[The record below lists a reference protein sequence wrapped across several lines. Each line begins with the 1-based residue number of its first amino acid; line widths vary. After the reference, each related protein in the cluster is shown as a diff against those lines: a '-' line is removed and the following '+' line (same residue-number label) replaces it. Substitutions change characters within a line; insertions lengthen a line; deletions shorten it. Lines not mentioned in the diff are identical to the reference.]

1 MKHACVCMSVRRDSL
16 RTRHR
21 GHGLAYTY
29 VASMLATFASRILFA
44 AWRRNFVPIPED
56 LKVGRRLLEA
66 TACWAVVNLL
76 VSTPNFEYL
85 CGGSASGRAVRR
97 ALFAS
102 SAVVKFRQVRR
113 VAGLVEG
120 RAVVEQVFVLAATG
134 AASTFSRAVTNQWVT
149 IGSEDRMVVW
159 MTGLGRTARE
169 LRRYAAIGTWLIAL
183 RALTAEEITSL
194 LRCRGDVGAT
204 LAPMCFDDDLDVASM
219 TRGLALTAIL
229 AYIVDIH
236 LASAAIAVSKFKR
249 KPLRA
254 GERERRKAGKEKTT

>member
-149 IGSEDRMVVW
+149 TESQDLPDVW
-159 MTGLGRTARE
+159 MTGLGRTVRE
-169 LRRYAAIGTWLIAL
+169 LRRYALIGTCLIAS
-183 RALTAEEITSL
+183 RAAAAEEITSR

-204 LAPMCFDDDLDVASM
+204 LAPMCFDDDVDIGSI
-219 TRGLALTAIL
+219 TRGLALTAVL
-229 AYIVDIH
+229 AYIMDVH
-236 LASAAIAVSKFKR
+236 LASAATAVSKFKR
-249 KPLRA
+249 KPPRA
-254 GERERRKAGKEKTT
+254 GKLGGRKGEKEN